1 MTFDHII
8 PEVKKKGIRFDF
20 SGDPMTLTGNAN
32 IGTFMADVTKADPAQ
47 VSGLLAGKQNVFN
60 NAASKAND
68 KIKAFR

>member
-8 PEVKKKGIRFDF
+8 PEVKKKGINFDF
-20 SGDPMTLTGNAN
+20 SDNPMTLTGNEN
-32 IGTFMADVTKADPAQ
+32 IDMFMGDITEADPAQ

>member
-8 PEVKKKGIRFDF
+8 PEVKKKGMNFDF
-20 SGDPMTLTGNAN
+20 SGDPMNLTGNSN
-32 IGTFMADVTKADPAQ
+32 IGTYMADVTTADPAQ